1 MLVSQEVAFHAKTQC
16 WPFPKV
22 LACRTALA
30 QEGRVKLGE
39 MPRLPKL
46 FQVLRVQVLL
56 SQCVCPTE
64 RVNILELR
72 EIQKPFLMTK
82 QPLHLSWMQ
91 SNVLGTVSLVMSQM
105 D

>member
-1 MLVSQEVAFHAKTQC
+1 M
-16 WPFPKV
+16 
-22 LACRTALA
+22 
-30 QEGRVKLGE
+30 KLGE

-46 FQVLRVQVLL
+46 FQVLLHVQVLL